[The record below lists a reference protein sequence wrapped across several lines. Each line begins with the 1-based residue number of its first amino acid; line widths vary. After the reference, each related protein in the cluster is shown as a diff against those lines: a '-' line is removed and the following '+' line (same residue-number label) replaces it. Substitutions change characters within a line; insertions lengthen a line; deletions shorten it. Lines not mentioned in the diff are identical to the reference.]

1 MIPLKKKLTKI
12 NLINWKRNKL
22 KNPITNRKIKENGY
36 TYNIIKQIYKE
47 NFPLGLDY
55 LDSDDNKDP
64 ISLNKFW
71 ILKNKRKIFV
81 HENPEEIIIYLDK
94 NNNCRI
100 IEKLSLEYL
109 KTYNI
114 KKHPVTFDKIP
125 NKIWNSIKILK
136 ITDDNINKK
145 AERIFKMFDKI
156 SIFIDYNKFI
166 NLSKHD
172 LCKFH
177 YEVKDFYYQ
186 NLTLE
191 NRKSIDKIDGNQ
203 ILNLSN
209 EQINKN
215 EIDFIKNYLL
225 DQIETLLNNNNNQ
238 LKFMIN
244 YILLGALGI
253 VIPDI
258 KKNYP
263 DFNFNF

>member
-1 MIPLKKKLTKI
+1 
-12 NLINWKRNKL
+12 
-22 KNPITNRKIKENGY
+22 
-36 TYNIIKQIYKE
+36 
-47 NFPLGLDY
+47 
-55 LDSDDNKDP
+55 
-64 ISLNKFW
+64 
-71 ILKNKRKIFV
+71 
-81 HENPEEIIIYLDK
+81 
-94 NNNCRI
+94 
-100 IEKLSLEYL
+100 
-109 KTYNI
+109 
-114 KKHPVTFDKIP
+114 
-125 NKIWNSIKILK
+125 
-136 ITDDNINKK
+136 
-145 AERIFKMFDKI
+145 MFDKI

-186 NLTLE
+186 NFTLE

-209 EQINKN
+209 EKINKS
-215 EIDFIKNYLL
+215 EIDFIKNYSL

-238 LKFMIN
+238 FKYMIN

-253 VIPDI
+253 VIPDV